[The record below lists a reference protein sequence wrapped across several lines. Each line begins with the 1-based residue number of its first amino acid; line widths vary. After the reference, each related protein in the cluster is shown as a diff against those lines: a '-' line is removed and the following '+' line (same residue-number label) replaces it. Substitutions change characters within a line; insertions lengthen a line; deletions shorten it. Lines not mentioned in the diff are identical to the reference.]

1 MKARDLQEIV
11 RRVDDLPDD
20 AILPDPAS
28 AIVLGI
34 SLTTLKRLNP
44 VPRIRISER
53 VSGRRL
59 GDIRALSRGMV
70 GPAAA

>member
-1 MKARDLQEIV
+1 MKARNIPEIV

-34 SLTTLKRLNP
+34 SLTTLRRLNP

-59 GDIRALSRGMV
+59 GDIRALSRGTI